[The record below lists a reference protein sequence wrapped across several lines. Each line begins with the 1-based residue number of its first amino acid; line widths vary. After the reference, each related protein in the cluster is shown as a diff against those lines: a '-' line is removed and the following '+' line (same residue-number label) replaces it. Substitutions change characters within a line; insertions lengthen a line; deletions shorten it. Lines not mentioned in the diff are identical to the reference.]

1 MLSKD
6 MPPEDRLFI
15 EVWNRL
21 TSDWSRLTTFRQMG
35 VLGED
40 AAREAIHQNHTY
52 FVQQQLLH
60 GEFQHLLKNR
70 ASFVSSG
77 MAEAMPREMTET
89 SVRNFRYTLHAA
101 TLVFA
106 HSILDAAVFD
116 CLRICAAA
124 GPDDWRPHLG
134 AKKVAL
140 SEVASKPYSELLC
153 DAISAELSRLE
164 HESLMAKVD
173 KTFQLCKPDRKEF
186 LTNGFRFD
194 RDRLSKLDDLRHRIV
209 HDPGT
214 NASFDTIYEDLQFMQ
229 SSGLHLFSMVGDRF
243 DLRFSGLEA
252 AQAMAA
258 RQHDP
263 GES

>member
-1 MLSKD
+1 MS
-6 MPPEDRLFI
+6 PEDRLFV

-40 AAREAIHQNHTY
+40 AAREAIHRSNIY

-60 GEFQHLLKNR
+60 GEHQNLLKDR
-70 ASFVSSG
+70 AAFIATG
-77 MAEAMPREMTET
+77 MAERMPHEMTEA
-89 SVRNFRYTLHAA
+89 SVRNFRHTLHAA

-116 CLRICAAA
+116 CLRICASAS
-124 GPDDWRPHLG
+124 PEDWRSYLAG
-134 AKKVAL
+134 KKVSL
-140 SEVASKPYSELLC
+140 SEVASKSSGVLLSE
-153 DAISAELSRLE
+153 AIADELSRLE
-164 HESLMAKVD
+164 RESLLAKVD
-173 KTFQLCKPDRKEF
+173 KTFQLCKPTKQEF

-194 RDRLSKLDDLRHRIV
+194 RERLSRLDDLRHRVV

-214 NASFDTIYEDLQFMQ
+214 IASFDTIYEDLQFMQ

-243 DLRFSGLEA
+243 NLCFSGTEA
-252 AQAMAA
+252 VQALAA
-258 RQHDP
+258 RQRAP